1 MAVILKSPMKCS
13 NCGDVVLFIIHAPKA
28 PGSKRTF
35 AFRCPKGHLA
45 TDPNGGAEVVDLKDY
60 DESKLPVVHLGAD

>member
-1 MAVILKSPMKCS
+1 MSVMVKSPMKCA
-13 NCGDVVLFIIHAPKA
+13 NCGDVTVFIIHAPKA

-35 AFRCPKGHLA
+35 AFGCPKGHLA
-45 TDPNGGAEVVDLKDY
+45 TNSAGGGEVVDLKDY